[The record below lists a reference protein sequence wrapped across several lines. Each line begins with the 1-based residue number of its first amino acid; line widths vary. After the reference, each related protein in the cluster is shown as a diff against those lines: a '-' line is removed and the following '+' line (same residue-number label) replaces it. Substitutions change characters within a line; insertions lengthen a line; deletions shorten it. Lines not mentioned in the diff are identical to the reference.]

1 MAAAQIPLG
10 KVRGLK
16 PRAPDNTKSSETN
29 MTTIGILEGSLRKAS
44 LSRAVARAAAD
55 LAPQRVTVTILPST
69 ETLPHYNQDIKDE
82 GIPASVAELA
92 EAISKI
98 DALLIV
104 TPEYNWS
111 IPGAL
116 KNAIDWLS
124 RLDPLPLASMPVA
137 IWTVSPGLLG
147 GARVHESLRQTLHSQ
162 GMQIMAKPEIQ
173 IGGAKGKV
181 DVEAG
186 KITHE
191 DTAEFLRK
199 HLAAFEAFAK
209 SWSGRS

>member
-1 MAAAQIPLG
+1 
-10 KVRGLK
+10 
-16 PRAPDNTKSSETN
+16 

-44 LSRAVARAAAD
+44 LSRAVARSAAA
-55 LAPQRVTVTILPST
+55 LAPEGVDVTILPST
-69 ETLPHYNQDIKDE
+69 ESLPHYNQDIKDE
-82 GIPASVAELA
+82 GVPASVAEFA
-92 EAISKI
+92 AAVSAV

-124 RLDPLPLASMPVA
+124 RLDPLPLASKPVA

-162 GMQIMAKPEIQ
+162 DMRIMAKPEIQ

-199 HLAAFEAFAK
+199 HLAAFDAFCN
-209 SWSGRS
+209 SWNGRS